1 MVDMNLE
8 QARHNM
14 IVQQIRPWEVMDD
27 QVLDLIMRTPRED
40 FVPPQY
46 RNLAFTDME
55 IPLGHG
61 QMMMPPRLEARM
73 LQALAVE
80 PDESVL
86 EIGTGSGYVTALLAQ
101 LARHVYSVE
110 IVPQLKQA
118 AERVLAA
125 RGLSNVTFD
134 EGDAA
139 AGWPRHGSYDV
150 IAVTGSVPLLTPA
163 LEQGLNVGG
172 RLFVVVGEAPAME
185 ALLITRL
192 GENEWSRESLFE
204 TVLPPLQNAPQA
216 RHFVL

>member
-14 IVQQIRPWEVMDD
+14 IVQQIRPWDVMDD
-27 QVLDLIMRTPRED
+27 QVLDLVMRTPRED
-40 FVPPQY
+40 FVPSQY

-61 QMMMPPRLEARM
+61 QTMMPPRLEARM

-118 AERVLAA
+118 AARVLAA
-125 RGLSNVTFD
+125 RGLSNITLD

-150 IAVTGSVPLLTPA
+150 IAVTGSVPMLTA
-163 LEQGLNVGG
+163 DLQQGLNVGG

>member
-1 MVDMNLE
+1 
-8 QARHNM
+8 
-14 IVQQIRPWEVMDD
+14 MDD

-61 QMMMPPRLEARM
+61 QTMMPPRLEARM

-118 AERVLAA
+118 AERILAA
-125 RGLSNVTFD
+125 RGLSNVTLD

-139 AGWPRHGSYDV
+139 AGWSRHGSYDV

-163 LEQGLNVGG
+163 LQQGLNVGG

-204 TVLPPLQNAPQA
+204 TVLPPLQNAPRAQ
-216 RHFVL
+216 HFVL

>member
-27 QVLDLIMRTPRED
+27 QVLDLMTRTPRED

-46 RNLAFTDME
+46 RNIAFTDME

-61 QMMMPPRLEARM
+61 QVMMTPRLEARM
-73 LQALAVE
+73 LQALAVQ

-110 IVPQLKQA
+110 IVPDLKQA
-118 AERVLAA
+118 AEQRLAT
-125 RGLSNVTFD
+125 RGLTNVTLD

-150 IAVTGSVPLLTPA
+150 IAVTGSLPTLPPGL
-163 LEQGLNVGG
+163 QQQLNVGG
-172 RLFVVVGEAPAME
+172 RLFAVVGEAPTMV
-185 ALLITRL
+185 ALLISRL
-192 GENEWSRESLFE
+192 GESEWAQEGLFE
-204 TVLPPLQNAPQA
+204 TVLPPLQNALPA

>member
-1 MVDMNLE
+1 MADMNLE

-46 RNLAFTDME
+46 RNLAFTDTALP
-55 IPLGHG
+55 IGHG
-61 QMMMPPRLEARM
+61 QVMMPPRLEARM
-73 LQALAVE
+73 LQALAVQPE
-80 PDESVL
+80 ESVL
-86 EIGTGSGYVTALLAQ
+86 EVGTGSGYLTALLAQ

-110 IVPQLKQA
+110 RVPELKQA
-118 AERVLAA
+118 AEHRLAA
-125 RGLSNVTFD
+125 RGLTNLTLD

-139 AGWPRHGSYDV
+139 AGWPRRGSYDV
-150 IAVTGSVPLLTPA
+150 IAVTGSLPELPLA
-163 LEQGLNVGG
+163 LQQGLNVGG

-192 GENEWSRESLFE
+192 GENEWAQESLFE
-204 TVLPPLQNAPQA
+204 TELPPLQTTLRA
-216 RHFVL
+216 RQFTL